1 MSGLI
6 WFVVGAFVGAF
17 VGLFV
22 AALCMSAAR
31 GEER

>member
-6 WFVVGAFVGAF
+6 WFSVGAILGAAI
-17 VGLFV
+17 GLFV

-31 GEER
+31 GDQR